1 MWVLN
6 KNQISLEWQ
15 LKHAGENIN
24 GFGTLTNN
32 PQLKKCSFTA
42 CFWKMCVFK
51 TPSKSL
57 NSKYGE
63 NYICDRFA
71 E

>member
-32 PQLKKCSFTA
+32 PQLKKCSFTE
-42 CFWKMCVFK
+42 CF
-51 TPSKSL
+51 
-57 NSKYGE
+57 
-63 NYICDRFA
+63 
-71 E
+71 